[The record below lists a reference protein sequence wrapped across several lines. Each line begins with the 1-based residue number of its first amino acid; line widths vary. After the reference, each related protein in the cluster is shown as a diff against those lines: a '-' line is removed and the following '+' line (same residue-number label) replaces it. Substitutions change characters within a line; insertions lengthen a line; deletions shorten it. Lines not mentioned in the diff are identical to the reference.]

1 MEHYTKGDFLQKS
14 TLQREGTMKSLREN
28 SLSKIFWVALILP
41 LAALACQVVAS
52 PNQLVPSV
60 SPTVLPPTIV
70 APVQPQVTIPQAI
83 VDEQS
88 LLIALYKQ
96 VNPSVV
102 NITVYTQQ
110 GNEGLLPLGQASGF
124 VYDQAGNIITNAHVV
139 SGADQIEVRF
149 SDGSVREAELTGK
162 DLNSDLAVVKVANLP
177 AGIQPIPLGDMENV
191 AVGQTVV
198 AIGNPFGLEGTLTRG
213 IVSAI
218 GRTIPTLTQFR
229 IPKAIQT
236 DAPINPGNSGGPLLN
251 LEGKVIG
258 VNAQIETDG
267 QSQANS
273 GIGFAI
279 PVSIINRVVP
289 ELISKGDYNWAWLG
303 VRGTDLT
310 QIIAQAMKLPIEK
323 GAYITD
329 IIEGGPAA
337 KAGLQGANDTQTVM
351 GHPVPIGGDIIT
363 AINGLPINTFDDLLI
378 YIALETMPNQTVT
391 LTILRDGQPQEFQL
405 KLEPR
410 PTSVISEPAPQT
422 P

>member
-1 MEHYTKGDFLQKS
+1 MQFPMKTLNGIENNIMRSFPQK
-14 TLQREGTMKSLREN
+14 R
-28 SLSKIFWVALILP
+28 LSKVFFILLFLS
-41 LAALACQVVAS
+41 LAAIACRAVAS
-52 PNQLVPSV
+52 PNQLVPND
-60 SPTVLPPTIV
+60 SPTVSIPVIAT
-70 APVQPQVTIPQAI
+70 PVQPQITIPQAI

-88 LLIALYKQ
+88 LLIALYQ
-96 VNPSVV
+96 RVNPSVV

-124 VYDQAGNIITNAHVV
+124 IYDQSGNIITNAHVV

-149 SDGSVREAELTGK
+149 SDGSIQEAVLTGK
-162 DLNSDLAVVKVANLP
+162 DLNSDLAVIKVDHLP
-177 AGIQPIPLGDMENV
+177 AGVLPIPLGNMDNV
-191 AVGQTVV
+191 AVGQTVL

-251 LEGKVIG
+251 LNGEVIG

-267 QSQANS
+267 LSQANS
-273 GIGFAI
+273 GVGFAI
-279 PVSIINRVVP
+279 PVSIIRRVVP
-289 ELISKGDYNWAWLG
+289 ELIDHSNYDWAWLG

-310 QIIAQAMKLPIEK
+310 QIIAQAMKLQIEK

-337 KAGLQGANDTQTVM
+337 KAGLIGASDTQTVM
-351 GHPVPIGGDIIT
+351 GHNVPVGGDVIT
-363 AINGLPINTFDDLLI
+363 AINGFPVNNFDDLLI
-378 YIALETMPNQTVT
+378 FIALETSPNQTVT
-391 LTILRDGQPQEFQL
+391 LNILRNGQPQEIQL

-410 PTSVISEPAPQT
+410 PTTIISEPTPQT